1 MHSFLKSV
9 GFSVSGNPGEIEE
22 IIRTTILKAK
32 YRKEVK
38 LKRGGKLIEY
48 IRFTTEDSGIIVV
61 GEEDDEKKF
70 HYKYYFPFGV
80 SAGDINPEDEF
91 YINKKVDSDAYT
103 AMCDDPRVG
112 MSLIFYVVNVV
123 DFLKFYK
130 GEKRLENKAAQ
141 FVGLADTGKV
151 ILPTLVHVEN
161 SERQKKENYKKNKL
175 VAEAKKGN
183 QEAIE
188 NLTLDDITRYA
199 IISQRIQKEDILS
212 IVETSIV
219 PYGSESDMYKI
230 TGNIEAVKKL
240 ENSETGEEIWHM
252 TINVDEIPMNVY
264 INAKDL
270 MGEPTPGRRFRGNVW
285 LQAQLLD
292 LKEKGI
298 PKG

>member
-1 MHSFLKSV
+1 MHSFLKSI
-9 GFSVSGNPGEIEE
+9 GYRKHNTIQQTEE
-22 IIRTTILKAK
+22 LIKNSILKADYK
-32 YRKEVK
+32 KEVEIEN
-38 LKRGGKLIEY
+38 GGKLIEF
-48 IRFTTEDSGIIVV
+48 IRFTTDDTGIIVV
-61 GEEDDEKKF
+61 GEEDTENKF

-80 SAGDINPEDEF
+80 SSGSTNPEDEF

-141 FVGLADTGKV
+141 FVGLAESGKI
-151 ILPTLVHVEN
+151 ILPTLVHVEDR
-161 SERQKKENYKKNKL
+161 ERQKNENNKKNKL

-199 IISQRIQKEDILS
+199 IISQRIRKEDILS

-230 TGNIEAVKKL
+230 TGNIEDVKKL
-240 ENSETGEEIWHM
+240 TNADTGEDIWHL
-252 TINVDEIPMNVY
+252 TILVDEIPMDVY
-264 INAKDL
+264 IGAEDL
-270 MGEPTPGRRFRGNVW
+270 MGEPEAGRRFRGNVW
-285 LQAQLLD
+285 LQGELID
-292 LKEKGI
+292 I
-298 PKG
+298 V